1 MQVMVVL
8 LILSCRSSSCAAHSS
23 WQGAQLCSRLLQVDK
38 AVGNSKGLLRW
49 LKHQNRR
56 LTGKML
62 GIGDGAND
70 VAMIQAADVGI
81 GIMGK
86 EGRQA
91 SLGVLSF
98 TVEAAHLAAE
108 GCCNIPATPASCLT
122 LLPTHRLAAMAP
134 PLPLMPQQVSPWAP
148 KEQHV
153 VLV

>member
-1 MQVMVVL
+1 M
-8 LILSCRSSSCAAHSS
+8 
-23 WQGAQLCSRLLQVDK
+23 
-38 AVGNSKGLLRW
+38 GNSKGLTRW

-91 SLGVLSF
+91 SLP
-98 TVEAAHLAAE
+98 AHLAAE
-108 GCCNIPATPASCLT
+108 SCCNLLATPAHT
-122 LLPTHRLAAMAP
+122 LLSAMAP
-134 PLPLMPQQVSPWAP
+134 PLPLAP
-148 KEQHV
+148 
-153 VLV
+153 